1 MATLDATVGGVSSNS
16 YATLAEA
23 TLYYEMRTPVD
34 GWDNADDQ
42 NILLMMA
49 TRVLDAL
56 AMPMR
61 TYVPPQGGQPGYY
74 ITRRSW
80 AGSPATLSQKLA
92 WPRLGLYD
100 MNGRPLN
107 FTITSISVAAAA
119 VVTTSGPHYLTSGQR
134 VLIDGSNSTPIL
146 DGERVVTVL
155 TPTTFSVPLLTTG
168 AGTAGSVFV
177 IPQALKDAQAE
188 LAGALGTT
196 DTTLDNDVI
205 VQGLKSVKAGS
216 VSLTFKDM
224 IERHVLPDMV
234 WNLMPPSWFTEE
246 IIEQVWPAQFDVV
259 SE

>member
-1 MATLDATVGGVSSNS
+1 MATLDATVGGVAANS

-23 TLYYEMRTPVD
+23 LLYYETRLPVD
-34 GWDNADDQ
+34 GWENADDQ
-42 NILLMMA
+42 SILLMMA

-74 ITRRSW
+74 ITRRAW

-107 FTITSISVAAAA
+107 FTISAISVAAAA
-119 VVTTSGPHYLTSGQR
+119 VITTSGPHYLTTGQR
-134 VLIDGSNSTPIL
+134 VLIDGSDSTPSL

-155 TPTTFSVPLLTTG
+155 SSTTFSVPVTTTIVGTTG
-168 AGTAGSVFV
+168 RMFI

-188 LAGALGTT
+188 LAGALGTA

-246 IIEQVWPAQFDVV
+246 VIEMAWPAQFDVV